1 MSSPTPP
8 PPYLGA
14 LGRIAI
20 RRHFELAI
28 KGATLAGKRVFRSRI
43 FPIELHDA
51 DGTLRLDVLPAI
63 LIYAG
68 DEDLERFNTAPI
80 ETQRTLQIWVEI
92 IAQVREEFDDV
103 LDVISA
109 EVERIVELDWR
120 LGDRCEETV
129 LGFVERTLP
138 EREGAVT
145 LASARMR
152 WDVVYHTQADDVE
165 LAIPDLLTLDV
176 EYDLAPPD
184 EAIEATDTITVK
196 TP

>member
-20 RRHFELAI
+20 RRHFERAI
-28 KGATLAGKRVFRSRI
+28 KGATLAQKRVFRSRL

-51 DGTLRLDVLPAI
+51 DGKLRLDVLPAI
-63 LIYAG
+63 LIYTG
-68 DEDLERFNTAPI
+68 DEDLERFNSAPI

-109 EVERIVELDWR
+109 EVERVIELDER

-129 LGFVERTLP
+129 LGFVERNQP
-138 EREGAVT
+138 EREGAIA

-165 LAIPDLLTLDV
+165 LAIPDLLTLQV
-176 EYDLAPPD
+176 QYDLAPPD
-184 EAIEATDTITVK
+184 ETIEATDSITVQ